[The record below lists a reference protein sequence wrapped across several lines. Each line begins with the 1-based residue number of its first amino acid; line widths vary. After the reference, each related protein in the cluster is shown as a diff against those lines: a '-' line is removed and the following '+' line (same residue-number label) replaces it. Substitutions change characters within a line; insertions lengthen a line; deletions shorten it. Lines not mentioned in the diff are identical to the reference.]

1 MKQAGAMNGFLL
13 QKGWLFVADSKR
25 ITVCFPVSLL
35 EEMDLLIDAENKCRS
50 ELVREAMR
58 FYLWEK
64 RKLYL
69 REEMRKGY
77 QEMACLNLA
86 LVEEFCFCE
95 EEAHL
100 LTERKIMECCL

>member
-1 MKQAGAMNGFLL
+1 M
-13 QKGWLFVADSKR
+13 ADSKR

-64 RKLYL
+64 KENYIYVKKCEKVIRKWH
-69 REEMRKGY
+69 
-77 QEMACLNLA
+77 
-86 LVEEFCFCE
+86 V
-95 EEAHL
+95 
-100 LTERKIMECCL
+100 